1 MALKRF
7 YQILSILSIVFGIS
21 LLLGTKIKIIGGI
34 TGMENIPVS
43 INLIFGVFFLLS
55 GTALFIVQ
63 HLDKKFNA

>member
-1 MALKRF
+1 
-7 YQILSILSIVFGIS
+7 
-21 LLLGTKIKIIGGI
+21 
-34 TGMENIPVS
+34 MENIPAS